1 MLRKYV
7 QTLMTQIFQNKGIVE
22 FTWKECLGSNE
33 LYFRVGYYNKFFLED
48 GLEDIFQEFEDYDP
62 DCGPMFSYYLKEVKN
77 AKENC

>member
-1 MLRKYV
+1 
-7 QTLMTQIFQNKGIVE
+7 MTQIFQNKGIVE

-77 AKENC
+77 AKENCGLESEKL